1 MSQTRWTPT
10 MVEERFE
17 EAAFTLR
24 RLPESRVPGY
34 FNTWPPIIRSVYEAF
49 GWERARM
56 PRIAP
61 SPQAISNMEETF
73 TWLAWLEPDD
83 ARIVWLR
90 AEGVPWKPICWRIG
104 ISRQTAWR
112 RWAAALITV
121 SNRLSTVQK
130 RTKPDAALKGVTANH
145 RIARC
150 EARVNAETNR
160 RTR

>member
-1 MSQTRWTPT
+1 MADMRWTAS

-34 FNTWPPIIRSVYEAF
+34 FNTWPQVVRSAYEAF

-61 SPQAISNMEETF
+61 SPGAIGRMEETF
-73 TWLAWLEPDD
+73 TWLLWLEPDD

-90 AEGVPWKPICWRIG
+90 AENVPWKPICWRVG
-104 ISRQTAWR
+104 LSRKTAWQ
-112 RWAAALITV
+112 RWVAALQTV
-121 SNRLSTVQK
+121 ASRLSATSNRT
-130 RTKPDAALKGVTANH
+130 RTNPDSKGVAANH
-145 RIARC
+145 RN
-150 EARVNAETNR
+150 VR
-160 RTR
+160 REHRA

>member
-1 MSQTRWTPT
+1 MSEARWTPT

-90 AEGVPWKPICWRIG
+90 AEGSPWKPICLRVG
-104 ISRQTAWR
+104 LSRQHAWR
-112 RWAAALITV
+112 RWVAALITV
-121 SNRLSTVQK
+121 SKRLSAAQK
-130 RTKPDAALKGVTANH
+130 RTTRDAGLKGVTANH

-150 EARVNAETNR
+150 KAGVETKTNR